1 MWMPS
6 TLKQWSSGTV
16 RKHLTVCTGF
26 GWDGVNFLHSGWH
39 IKCPII
45 FSLCLG
51 LIFLSGFFHMKN
63 KNYVILK
70 SHEELLIPSM
80 SCRAKTNVMFLKTH
94 KTASS
99 TILNIMFRFVERY
112 NLTVA
117 LPADQ
122 LMHLGYPKIFLASF
136 VEEFQAIGQN
146 YNIMCN
152 HLRFNPSEVK
162 KVMAANTFYF
172 SILRNPISLLESS
185 YIYYKDYAPAFRIS
199 KDVNEYLAS
208 PMKYYHQADYEQ
220 NSYARNLMWFDF
232 GYDNNAEDN
241 EKYIEAVLK
250 EIEQNFHLILIADY
264 FDESMILLKHA
275 LCWDLDDVIYFKL
288 NSRSQDTVQ
297 TLTPESKER
306 IKAWC
311 SLDWKLYLHFN
322 QTFWRIIEET
332 IGLEVLEKEVNHLR
346 TRQKELMETCLSEQ
360 EAVGKE
366 HMKSKGLLPFQSG
379 AANILGYNLKQD
391 LDNRTLRTCQKMVM
405 PELQYTSYLYA
416 VQHPHKK
423 RKQLGLPLLWTT
435 FQEKTQLPTSN

>member
-1 MWMPS
+1 MH
-6 TLKQWSSGTV
+6 V
-16 RKHLTVCTGF
+16 RCL
-26 GWDGVNFLHSGWH
+26 
-39 IKCPII
+39 II

-51 LIFLSGFFHMKN
+51 LSCLSGFFHMKN
-63 KNYVILK
+63 ENYSISK
-70 SHEELLIPSM
+70 SHEELLIPAM
-80 SCRAKTNVMFLKTH
+80 PCHAKTNVMFLKTH

-99 TILNIMFRFVERY
+99 TVLNIMFRFAERY

-122 LMHLGYPKIFLASF
+122 LFHLGYPRTFLAHF
-136 VEEFQAIGQN
+136 VEGFEAIGQN

-152 HLRFNPSEVK
+152 HLRFNPLEVK

-172 SILRNPISLLESS
+172 SILRNPIPLLESS
-185 YIYYKDYAPAFRIS
+185 YIYYKNNVPAFRSS
-199 KDVNEYLAS
+199 KNVNEFLAS
-208 PMKYYHQADYEQ
+208 PTKYYHPADYRE
-220 NSYARNLMWFDF
+220 SIYARNIMWFDF
-232 GYDNNAEDN
+232 GYDNNAEDDA
-241 EKYIEAVLK
+241 KYTQAVLE

-297 TLTPESKER
+297 TLTPESEEQ

-322 QTFWRIIEET
+322 QSFWRRIEET
-332 IGLEVLEKEVNHLR
+332 IGLEVLEKEVGHLR

-360 EAVGKE
+360 EAVRKD
-366 HMKSKGLLPFQSG
+366 HIKNKGLLPFQSG

-391 LDNRTLRTCQKMVM
+391 LDNRTLRMCQKMVM
-405 PELQYTSYLYA
+405 PELQYTSYLYT

-423 RKQLGLPLLWTT
+423 RKELGLPLLWTSL
-435 FQEKTQLPTSN
+435 QEKMALPVPN